1 MNPQQIA
8 YDYINAH
15 QVQRCYEDKVNQAL
29 QLLNPDNQI
38 FGLCDSLSTA
48 YDKLVLS
55 TLGEDTF
62 EWLLWWMYECDYG
75 RDPKSFTINHV
86 EYSDVTQLQFTHII
100 TQ

>member
-15 QVQRCYEDKVNQAL
+15 QVQRCYEEQVNQAL

-75 RDPKSFTINHV
+75 RDPKAFAIDNTD
-86 EYSDVTQLQFTHII
+86 YRDVTTLQFTYLI